1 MAVGRLYEMVRKGP
15 SQPVVA
21 ACGPRPRG
29 DTQEVTKKPA
39 SRRGARVYWPAETAE
54 TDLGGLYET
63 VRRRWMW
70 PPGGGLHRGSGRNPL
85 EAILVD
91 RATGLRA
98 LLDTGQRL
106 QRPYR
111 ARACSGR

>member
-1 MAVGRLYEMVRKGP
+1 MSFNEGGFEAKGTTYRRK
-15 SQPVVA
+15 
-21 ACGPRPRG
+21 RHDRH
-29 DTQEVTKKPA
+29 
-39 SRRGARVYWPAETAE
+39 TA
-54 TDLGGLYET
+54 LH
-63 VRRRWMW
+63 
-70 PPGGGLHRGSGRNPL
+70 LHRSGTKTPSPL

-91 RATGLRA
+91 RATGRPAL